1 MRVADF
7 DDKDFWPD
15 DGYGREP
22 AAPMPAPKADNDLEP
37 PAWIRE
43 VPLHGD
49 PLQVPAPITATP
61 FTWRPE
67 AEIPPRKWL
76 YGKHLLRRFVSVLW
90 LHRLRQPTLVLT
102 GESDPIIP
110 VANGRV
116 LAGRIPGARL
126 EVVPGGHLFILTHP
140 GRTAARVN
148 SFLDDP
154 AL

>member
-1 MRVADF
+1 MTRIGVVF
-7 DDKDFWPD
+7 RLLLL
-15 DGYGREP
+15 GLCG
-22 AAPMPAPKADNDLEP
+22 LVL
-37 PAWIRE
+37 
-43 VPLHGD
+43 VPWQML
-49 PLQVPAPITATP
+49 A
-61 FTWRPE
+61 
-67 AEIPPRKWL
+67 
-76 YGKHLLRRFVSVLW
+76 LRRFVSVLW